1 MIFLSSDNVIVSLGG
16 RPVEFVNECSTLV
29 NIIKKEFCNFL
40 PKKGQNVILVIFKLV
55 NPYKSTEPLKWLGK
69 F

>member
-16 RPVEFVNECSTLV
+16 RPVEFVNECSTFV

-40 PKKGQNVILVIFKLV
+40 PKKDKILVIFKLV